1 MKRADADMDDLLPS
15 FPVHASGQGEDWEEE
30 EEEEGEAGGGEEG
43 GKEGQLLLPRMDRL
57 PEASKA
63 LGNVRLPILDRKEEI
78 VRAIATHPV
87 VIIEGETGCGK
98 STQVPKFIIQAD
110 PLARLAITTPTRK
123 AATNLAKEVARQLGE
138 DVGRTVGYRIGND
151 RSADK
156 DRARILF
163 VTAGWLLQ
171 KLVHSQG
178 RALYSHVLLDE
189 VHERS
194 IESDLLCF
202 ILRDRLSAAS
212 SSGQAAPKLI
222 LMSATLQSSI
232 FQDYFHPALL
242 GSSPPPSSS
251 SSDALSHL
259 VSCER
264 TGNGGIPGRE
274 STKEGT
280 GTSGVGRAGFYE
292 KEEEWREGGKEED
305 DDEEKD
311 EEVPTLHVGAKSPF
325 SVTEVYLE
333 DLRGFCAFLEADLA
347 LSCFVDS
354 MVKRGESMAG
364 SKPALEEKMMTIAVK
379 LLSSL
384 VAPGQVALVFVAGMA
399 DIEDL
404 HTHFSDLL
412 PPHKL
417 ASLEILPFHSLISVE
432 ETDKVFEPSPT
443 RSKIIIAT
451 NIAEASLTIND
462 VKFVVDFGVAKA
474 LRYDILEHR
483 TVLGYSWVSQA
494 SANQRR
500 GRTGRVCDGF
510 VIRLYTR
517 AFFASLSPHDEPE
530 ILTKPLDAVILQMK
544 IMEFPDPIQALM
556 RCITPPEVEQVTAAT
571 GYLFEIG
578 ALEANDAT
586 SPTTALGPLL
596 NTLGVDLPIARMMI
610 LGCVLGVGLE
620 AIVMAASLCL
630 PQDVFRLP
638 HPTFSKSI
646 PAFFHEMGRVQFYKE
661 AYSYGLASDPLT
673 TLVVFSAFL
682 RMVQDTSSS
691 LAASSVGP
699 TTVRGKRELKKRQRD
714 WCTERGLVSRTLDRL
729 HMVVKDLSRKLS
741 LHSDGSLPTFEEVH
755 KTLVRPTYVQEL
767 LRDQEKIFLLRSLL
781 LGSFHANLLRGTM
794 SARGNSEE
802 DDRKLVIRRPPA
814 EIIRCTSLGDI
825 LGMEEDMS
833 KIQSTKN
840 GRDLEV
846 LFLPADL
853 RAGRRDTEASSALPS
868 STMPSPDAVSASP
881 LAPFPP
887 FGPGQH
893 GFRDVHFAVKALLN
907 SKTGLSLKVEN
918 PTLGAAKHEEED
930 GDEEEEEEEEEG
942 ARGGKK
948 KRRGTLGS
956 QTKEKGNARLLE
968 LDVIGK
974 YAMQW
979 KCLKMDVRV
988 GFPKASILRNAAVS
1002 CTALSKLPSS
1012 SSPAP
1017 GPSVL
1022 YAVTPQ
1028 ISKFLSRE
1036 QIPFYSAPRATL
1048 LPFPESLLAVLIAVF
1063 SRNEVISFRHLRSDA
1078 EEVIAEML
1086 EGEAEEGEEVRK
1098 EGGNGGGR
1106 RGGQGGLRNGSYR
1119 ESGGTSRE
1127 LASRR
1132 REGGSGSP
1140 TLASSPS
1147 TCYESSTTS
1156 VAPYPRLLR
1165 GKDG

>member
-1 MKRADADMDDLLPS
+1 
-15 FPVHASGQGEDWEEE
+15 
-30 EEEEGEAGGGEEG
+30 
-43 GKEGQLLLPRMDRL
+43 
-57 PEASKA
+57 
-63 LGNVRLPILDRKEEI
+63 
-78 VRAIATHPV
+78 
-87 VIIEGETGCGK
+87 
-98 STQVPKFIIQAD
+98 
-110 PLARLAITTPTRK
+110 
-123 AATNLAKEVARQLGE
+123 E

-325 SVTEVYLE
+325 SVGRREGGREGRREGGSEGALAQPTSPRRSWSDTRPPRHFLPSLLLLFLPPLKVTEVYLE

-661 AYSYGLASDPLT
+661 AYSYGL
-673 TLVVFSAFL
+673 
-682 RMVQDTSSS
+682 
-691 LAASSVGP
+691 
-699 TTVRGKRELKKRQRD
+699 VRGKRELKKRQRD

-729 HMVVKDLSRKLS
+729 HM
-741 LHSDGSLPTFEEVH
+741 EVH

-814 EIIRCTSLGDI
+814 EI
-825 LGMEEDMS
+825 
-833 KIQSTKN
+833 
-840 GRDLEV
+840 
-846 LFLPADL
+846 
-853 RAGRRDTEASSALPS
+853 
-868 STMPSPDAVSASP
+868 
-881 LAPFPP
+881 
-887 FGPGQH
+887 
-893 GFRDVHFAVKALLN
+893 
-907 SKTGLSLKVEN
+907 
-918 PTLGAAKHEEED
+918 
-930 GDEEEEEEEEEG
+930 
-942 ARGGKK
+942 
-948 KRRGTLGS
+948 
-956 QTKEKGNARLLE
+956 
-968 LDVIGK
+968 
-974 YAMQW
+974 
-979 KCLKMDVRV
+979 
-988 GFPKASILRNAAVS
+988 
-1002 CTALSKLPSS
+1002 
-1012 SSPAP
+1012 
-1017 GPSVL
+1017 
-1022 YAVTPQ
+1022 
-1028 ISKFLSRE
+1028 
-1036 QIPFYSAPRATL
+1036 
-1048 LPFPESLLAVLIAVF
+1048 
-1063 SRNEVISFRHLRSDA
+1063 
-1078 EEVIAEML
+1078 
-1086 EGEAEEGEEVRK
+1086 
-1098 EGGNGGGR
+1098 
-1106 RGGQGGLRNGSYR
+1106 
-1119 ESGGTSRE
+1119 
-1127 LASRR
+1127 
-1132 REGGSGSP
+1132 
-1140 TLASSPS
+1140 
-1147 TCYESSTTS
+1147 
-1156 VAPYPRLLR
+1156 
-1165 GKDG
+1165 